1 MESEDVRL
9 TGGLS
14 VESLGVDYA
23 LAQLAGSLRFLLDI
37 TPLNA
42 EECRERFLA
51 DGAEPAFVYRELETD
66 PAVLTAVLDDIDLT
80 RVDDPLLAQLLR
92 RKHRELKLQF
102 QLLAARDTEDFL
114 PLSIE
119 LYGGVEP
126 DLRAEAE
133 AIIAGVRAPE
143 RASDRVD
150 ADAFLRLAE
159 AEIEHYRAVEPEI
172 DVHAEI
178 RPDVSGVMVT
188 GNTLLIGPETSVD
201 AVRADAL
208 LQHEV
213 GTHLVTQVNGAQQPL
228 KTMGV
233 GLAGYDESQEGLA
246 VLAEIACGGLTAGR
260 LRQLAARVISAH
272 DRTVG
277 TGFTDAY
284 AHLRDLGFPASG
296 AFTTV
301 MRVFRSGGLTKD
313 AIYLRGLIELLD
325 HVAAGGSVELM
336 FLGKFSL
343 EDLPLIVDLHD
354 RGILAPAVLRPR
366 YAEDAANLNR
376 ITAAAHRRALSD
388 LLEGVR

>member
-1 MESEDVRL
+1 MTADHMRL

-14 VESLGVDYA
+14 VGSLGVDYA
-23 LAQLAGSLRFLLDI
+23 LAQLALSLRFLLDV

-42 EECRERFLA
+42 EECRPRFLA
-51 DGAEPAFVYRELETD
+51 EGIEPEFVYRDLETD
-66 PAVLTAVLDDIDLT
+66 PAVLLAVLDDIDLT

-92 RKHRELKLQF
+92 RKQRELNLQF
-102 QLLAARDTEDFL
+102 QLLAARNTDDFL

-133 AIIAGVRAPE
+133 KIIAGVPPPE
-143 RASDRVD
+143 RATERVG
-150 ADAFLRLAE
+150 AKAFLALAE
-159 AEIEHYRAVEPEI
+159 AEIEHYRSIDPEV
-172 DVHAEI
+172 DMHAEI

-188 GNTLLIGPETSVD
+188 GNALLIGPETSVD

-213 GTHLVTQVNGAQQPL
+213 GTHLVTQVNGTQQPL

-272 DRTVG
+272 DLTTG
-277 TGFTDAY
+277 AGFTE
-284 AHLRDLGFPASG
+284 AHQHLLALGFPASG

-301 MRVFRSGGLTKD
+301 MRVYRSGGLTKD
-313 AIYLRGLIELLD
+313 AIYLRGLIGLLD
-325 HVAAGGSVELM
+325 HIAAGGSVELM

-343 EDLPLIVDLHD
+343 VDLPLVADLHD
-354 RGILAPAVLRPR
+354 RGVLAPAVLRPR
-366 YAEDAANLNR
+366 YAEDATNLDR
-376 ITAAAHRRALSD
+376 ITRAAHCRNLPD